1 MHWFIGGLFTWIVWV
16 SSNVPALSTLPV
28 PWVNKVQ
35 THAHTPDMQTHRST
49 RTATQLGPWAQ
60 PTPCCH
66 SSVSSWKWH
75 GPASVAWWEMT
86 CHRRDRPL
94 QLLIRYGRQGE
105 AVLQEQSLAA
115 PKVHL
120 LPCFLLSGSIVLTDQ
135 TRQIFS
141 PRREMCISCH
151 CEHRT
156 INLSLS
162 LWVWMDWSYCFGF
175 LRIATIITLPFIM
188 WLLSLS

>member
-1 MHWFIGGLFTWIVWV
+1 MHWFVGGLFTWIVWV
-16 SSNVPALSTLPV
+16 SSNVPALSALPV

-35 THAHTPDMQTHRST
+35 THAQTPDMQTHRST
-49 RTATQLGPWAQ
+49 HTATQLGPWAR

>member
-1 MHWFIGGLFTWIVWV
+1 MFWINEHIMHWFISGLFSWVVWV

-49 RTATQLGPWAQ
+49 RTATQLGPWAW

-94 QLLIRYGRQGE
+94 QLLIRYGRHGE
-105 AVLQEQSLAA
+105 AVLQEQSLAT

-120 LPCFLLSGSIVLTDQ
+120 LPCFLLSGSIVLNWPDKTN
-135 TRQIFS
+135 I
-141 PRREMCISCH
+141 
-151 CEHRT
+151 
-156 INLSLS
+156 
-162 LWVWMDWSYCFGF
+162 
-175 LRIATIITLPFIM
+175 
-188 WLLSLS
+188 

>member
-1 MHWFIGGLFTWIVWV
+1 
-16 SSNVPALSTLPV
+16 
-28 PWVNKVQ
+28 
-35 THAHTPDMQTHRST
+35 MQTHRST